1 MSTCPQ
7 CGNPLAAGAL
17 LCPNCHALIYA
28 KELAEFA
35 DQARA
40 ATARGDLADARHA
53 WEQALPLLPPDSVQY
68 ATIRQTIATISAQI
82 AAGLPPSS
90 SGAGAGGAAKSAGVA
105 GAAGLLGMLAKG
117 KFLLFGLAKIKTLFS
132 MLAFLGVYWG
142 LYGWKF
148 ALGFVLSIYIH
159 EMGHVAELAR
169 FGIPASAPMF
179 IPFVGAV
186 VRMKA
191 YPASP
196 HEDARV
202 GLAGPVWGLGAA
214 LVALGMFF
222 LTGANYWAAIAR
234 VGAWI
239 NLFNL
244 IPVWQ
249 LDGGR
254 GFHALTRTHRLMV
267 AVVAAA
273 LAYLTSEGMLLLI
286 AIGAVY
292 RLFTK
297 DAPEHEDL
305 PILLQFMVLLAALST
320 VYLLAVHPTGIL

>member
-1 MSTCPQ
+1 MTTTCPQ
-7 CGNPLAAGAL
+7 CGNALAPGAL
-17 LCPNCHALIYA
+17 VCSNCHALVYA
-28 KELAEFA
+28 RELSQFAE
-35 DQARA
+35 QARV
-40 ATARGDLADARHA
+40 ATYNGKPAEARHA
-53 WEQALPLLPPDSVQY
+53 WEQALALLPPDSVQY
-68 ATIRQTIATISAQI
+68 ATIRQTIATLSAQI
-82 AAGLPPSS
+82 AADPQPATG
-90 SGAGAGGAAKSAGVA
+90 GGAAKGVGVA
-105 GAAGLLGMLAKG
+105 GAIGLLSLLSKG

-132 MLAFLGVYWG
+132 MLAFMGVYWA

-148 ALGFVLSIYIH
+148 ALGFVISIYIH

-179 IPFVGAV
+179 IPFLGAV

-191 YPASP
+191 YPATP

-214 LVALGMFF
+214 LVALALF
-222 LTGANYWAAIAR
+222 LITGERYWAAIAR
-234 VGAWI
+234 VGAWL

-254 GFHALTRTHRLMV
+254 GFHALTRAHRLIV
-267 AVVAAA
+267 AIAAAA
-273 LAYLTSEGMLLLI
+273 LAFLTSEGMLVLI
-286 AIGAVY
+286 AIGAIY

-297 DAPEHEDL
+297 DFPEQQDT
-305 PILLQFMVLLAALST
+305 PILIQFVG
-320 VYLLAVHPTGIL
+320 LLAVLSVVYLFAIPPK

>member
-1 MSTCPQ
+1 LSSCPQ
-7 CGNPLAAGAL
+7 CGNALAPGAL
-17 LCPNCHALIYA
+17 VCPNCHALVHA
-28 KELAEFA
+28 NELSQFAE
-35 DQARA
+35 QARV
-40 ATARGDLADARHA
+40 ATSNGRLADARHA
-53 WEQALPLLPPDSVQY
+53 WEQALALLPPDSVQY
-68 ATIRQTIATISAQI
+68 ATIRQTIAALSAQI
-82 AAGLPPSS
+82 AADPPSS
-90 SGAGAGGAAKSAGVA
+90 GGGGAAKGAS
-105 GAAGLLGMLAKG
+105 GAAGAIGLLSLLGKG

-132 MLAFLGVYWG
+132 MLAFLGVYWA

-148 ALGFVLSIYIH
+148 ALGFVISIYIH

-179 IPFVGAV
+179 IPFLGAV

-191 YPASP
+191 YPATP

-214 LVALGMFF
+214 LVALAFF
-222 LTGANYWAAIAR
+222 LITREPYWAAIAR
-234 VGAWI
+234 VGAWL

-267 AVVAAA
+267 AIAAGA
-273 LAYLTSEGMLLLI
+273 LAYLTSEGMLVLI
-286 AIGAVY
+286 AIGAIY

-297 DAPEHEDL
+297 DFPEHEDT
-305 PILLQFMVLLAALST
+305 PILIQFVG
-320 VYLLAVHPTGIL
+320 LLAVLSVVYLIAVHPK